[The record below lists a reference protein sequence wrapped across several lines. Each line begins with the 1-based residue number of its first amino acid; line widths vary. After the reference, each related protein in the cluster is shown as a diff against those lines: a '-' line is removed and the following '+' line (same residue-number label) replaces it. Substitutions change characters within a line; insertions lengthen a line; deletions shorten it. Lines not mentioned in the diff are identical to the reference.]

1 MAPLSSEP
9 LDTHPSKPQD
19 LVEKTID
26 SFRMKSQDKPPRL
39 LGKPSL
45 PVISEVLVIIP
56 FFSLFQ
62 LTLILWFKK
71 KATGGIKGNCQIY
84 QAEQ

>member
-1 MAPLSSEP
+1 MAPLFSEP

-19 LVEKTID
+19 LVKKTID

-39 LGKPSL
+39 LGKPSF

-56 FFSLFQ
+56 FFSLCQ
-62 LTLILWFKK
+62 LTLILWLKK

-84 QAEQ
+84 RAEQ